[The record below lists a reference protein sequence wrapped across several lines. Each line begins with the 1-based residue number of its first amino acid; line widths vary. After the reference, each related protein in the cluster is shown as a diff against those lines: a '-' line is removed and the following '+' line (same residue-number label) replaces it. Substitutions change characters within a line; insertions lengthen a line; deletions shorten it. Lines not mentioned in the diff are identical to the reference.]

1 MTITGW
7 KAESLTSRNGRPP
20 NPLQVLGEFLIQKS
34 KEIEGDAKKES
45 E

>member
-1 MTITGW
+1 MMITEW
-7 KAESLTSRNGRPP
+7 KAGDLTECRPS

-34 KEIEGDAKKES
+34 KEVEGGAKKES